1 MFCPSCALGL
11 VERAV
16 EGVGAPGER
25 ALTSR
30 VGTWTVGKGAAGH
43 FVCMK

>member
-30 VGTWTVGKGAAGH
+30 VGTWTVWAREQLDILCA
-43 FVCMK
+43 